1 MGTKQAESFR
11 KCIVKDCI
19 YPPPPFTLM
28 LWNFLYTFD
37 IQSDIRMML
46 RGNTASPQNL
56 KWGGISLII
65 SEIAFT
71 LSNNPLEIEN
81 TLSGS
86 LLG

>member
-1 MGTKQAESFR
+1 
-11 KCIVKDCI
+11 
-19 YPPPPFTLM
+19 M

-37 IQSDIRMML
+37 VQSDIRMML

-56 KWGGISLII
+56 NRGGISLII

-71 LSNNPLEIEN
+71 LSNNPLEIEY